1 MNKKTKNTEFENNVI
16 QGLTNNPKYLS
27 SKFIYDSQGD
37 KLFQEIMAMPSYY
50 LTSCEFEI
58 LKNQSQ
64 EITKTFNNKEGFDL
78 IELGAG
84 DGKKTKLLLKH
95 LVDKQSNF
103 KYFPVDIS
111 QNILDSLEKSLH
123 DEIPEVDV
131 ETLQGTYFDILN
143 ELSTYNKRQKVIL
156 VLGSNIGNLMHDKAV
171 NFLEKIQE
179 NMSDQDLLF
188 MGFDQKKDP
197 EIILKAYNDPEGI
210 TEAFNKN
217 LLSRINREF
226 DADFDLDSFK
236 HWETYNPETGTAKS
250 FLVSQKS
257 QKVNIKALDLQV
269 NFNAW
274 ESIHTEISQ
283 KYDDETVEWL
293 AGQANLEIDNIFEN
307 ENGFYKNYIFKTK
320 P

>member
-1 MNKKTKNTEFENNVI
+1 MNSKTKNTEFEDDIKN
-16 QGLTNNPKYLS
+16 GLTSYPKHLS
-27 SKFIYDSQGD
+27 SKFMYDKRGD
-37 KLFQEIMAMPSYY
+37 KLFQDIMAMPSYY
-50 LTSCEFEI
+50 LTDCEFEI
-58 LKNQSQ
+58 LQNQSE

-84 DGKKTKLLLKH
+84 DGKKTKILLKH
-95 LVDKQSNF
+95 LVEKQSNF

-123 DEIPEVDV
+123 SELPEVDV

-217 LLSRINREF
+217 LLNRINREF
-226 DADFDLDSFK
+226 DADFDLNSFK

-250 FLVSQKS
+250 FLVSQKQ
-257 QKVNIKALDLQV
+257 QKVNIKALDLKV
-269 NFNAW
+269 NFKAW

-283 KYDDETVEWL
+283 KYDDDTVEWL
-293 AGQANLEIDNIFEN
+293 AGKANLKIDRIFEN
-307 ENGFYKNYIFKTK
+307 ENGFYKDYIFKTK
-320 P
+320 T